1 MASKLVN
8 VIKKEEAITW
18 MKTAT
23 FESGATLPPW
33 RKIREKDKKIQT
45 FFEHYNSGNG
55 SLNDYL
61 EVWNI

>member
-1 MASKLVN
+1 
-8 VIKKEEAITW
+8 

-23 FESGATLPPW
+23 FESGATLLPR

-61 EVWNI
+61 EV